1 VRVTFEESIAELFNA
16 KRCDNTTTQ
25 SWLVGPKI
33 EISPCSAV
41 RCGASRNT
49 LHSPCE
55 EKTECK
61 NDSSCQNKTHREL
74 TALFRELQ
82 LQRVRAQGE

>member
-1 VRVTFEESIAELFNA
+1 
-16 KRCDNTTTQ
+16 
-25 SWLVGPKI
+25 
-33 EISPCSAV
+33 V